1 LLAEHYSW
9 MFGKPFWECVSEHE
23 DMLRK
28 AGLDAVGHR
37 LDLGCGSGFQSLAL
51 ARMGTSVR

>member
-1 LLAEHYSW
+1 